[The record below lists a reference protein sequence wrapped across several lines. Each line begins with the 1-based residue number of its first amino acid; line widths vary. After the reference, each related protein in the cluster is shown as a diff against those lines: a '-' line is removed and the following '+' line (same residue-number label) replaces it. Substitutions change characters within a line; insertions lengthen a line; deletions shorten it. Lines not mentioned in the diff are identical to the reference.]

1 MDDWILEGLQ
11 IQIDKEEV
19 FKMID
24 CYEDSPV
31 YEEVAEEYDEILED
45 MRALLKPIGIIGLGE
60 ITENIATE
68 KYPAGTRT
76 IFAVLSVGNEIKEES
91 TKYFHEGDYVRGMLI
106 DAIADTALFSLDD
119 AMMDTLQKFCRKH
132 KVGIRKRLEA
142 PHDIS
147 MEAQKVAWERL
158 QLKERFHIDISE
170 GFMYDPVKTSCQIFV
185 LSDDKEEFRAK
196 HDCRSCNNFTCKHR
210 RVQPVQI
217 TVHKGME
224 VGSFELPPMISLME
238 GLRKEGYQFAAACG
252 GKGLCGKCR
261 VRVMNEGTYIT
272 AEDKSVFTE
281 EELNDG
287 WRLACRVY
295 PSDDLEIEFS
305 LDDETEFEVLT
316 GTLSEEDYGEEG
328 NAGKITAVREN
339 GYEVAVDIGTTTIAM
354 ELIGKDSHKVLG
366 KAAFINSQRA
376 YGADVI
382 SRIQASTEGR
392 KEELQ
397 KCIRDDLEKGLK
409 QLVKE
414 NELALTEIKNI
425 VISGNTTMIHLLM
438 GYDCSSLGVYPFTPV
453 NIGLIRG
460 NAEEI
465 LGMKEMDTEVQILPG
480 ISAYVGGDIVSGLFA
495 CDFDRKEEVCMLID
509 LGTNGEMAI
518 GNKDRILVTSTAAGP
533 AFEGGNITWGTGSIP
548 GAICTVHIEENK
560 AEVGTIKNAPPVGIC
575 GTGVVETAAELLKEE
590 LIDETGRLEDEYF
603 DEGYPLAETKD
614 NRMILFTQKD
624 MREIQLAKAAIRAG
638 AETLACRYGINKT
651 EISKV
656 YVAGGF
662 GYKLDTDKAIAIGM
676 FPEEFEGHI
685 EAVGNSSL
693 GGAGK
698 YLCEADVEERVS
710 SLVKVSEEIAL
721 STDKVFNDFYMD
733 AMFFE

>member
-106 DAIADTALFSLDD
+106 DAIADTAL
-119 AMMDTLQKFCRKH
+119 
-132 KVGIRKRLEA
+132 
-142 PHDIS
+142 
-147 MEAQKVAWERL
+147 
-158 QLKERFHIDISE
+158 
-170 GFMYDPVKTSCQIFV
+170 
-185 LSDDKEEFRAK
+185 
-196 HDCRSCNNFTCKHR
+196 
-210 RVQPVQI
+210 
-217 TVHKGME
+217 
-224 VGSFELPPMISLME
+224 
-238 GLRKEGYQFAAACG
+238 
-252 GKGLCGKCR
+252 
-261 VRVMNEGTYIT
+261 
-272 AEDKSVFTE
+272 
-281 EELNDG
+281 
-287 WRLACRVY
+287 
-295 PSDDLEIEFS
+295 FS

-465 LGMKEMDTEVQILPG
+465 LGMKEMDAEVQILPG